1 MVGSVH
7 HIATVGRKARLRWK
21 EHALKQG
28 VEADPSPW
36 ELDTTMPPCSLS
48 EAAFPLQRA
57 ASGGIVTGAWGP
69 WSLEYLVS
77 GS

>member
-36 ELDTTMPPCSLS
+36 ELDTTMPPCSLLS
-48 EAAFPLQRA
+48 EAAFPLQ
-57 ASGGIVTGAWGP
+57 
-69 WSLEYLVS
+69 
-77 GS
+77 